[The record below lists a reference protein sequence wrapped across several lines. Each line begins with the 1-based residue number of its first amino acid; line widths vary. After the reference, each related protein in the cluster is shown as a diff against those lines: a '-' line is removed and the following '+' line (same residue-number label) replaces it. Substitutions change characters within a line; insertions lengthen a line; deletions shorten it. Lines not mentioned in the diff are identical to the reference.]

1 MGLWEAHKRFG
12 KLPWSELLTPAI
24 GYAQKGFKVADK
36 QFQYRQDAVALFNG
50 KTNFGDYFGHMK
62 AGEAF
67 LQPDLA
73 KTLERIA
80 DKGPDE
86 FYKGHTAD
94 LLVAQMQQDRD

>member
-1 MGLWEAHKRFG
+1 
-12 KLPWSELLTPAI
+12 
-24 GYAQKGFKVADK
+24 
-36 QFQYRQDAVALFNG
+36 
-50 KTNFGDYFGHMK
+50 MK

>member
-1 MGLWEAHKRFG
+1 
-12 KLPWSELLTPAI
+12 
-24 GYAQKGFKVADK
+24 
-36 QFQYRQDAVALFNG
+36 
-50 KTNFGDYFGHMK
+50 MK

-94 LLVAQMQQDRD
+94 LLVAQMQQDKGLITHQDLADYKVRWREPMRVDWQGNTLYTAPLPSSGGIAWPSCWASRKTVPPTSRASS